1 MTGRHYKVDGERF
14 PSVTTVLGMLEK
26 GGLAK
31 WRGAVGNDEADRIS
45 KEAADYGTAIHQLI
59 EYINRGNRG
68 PFGEPDD
75 TVVAPYI
82 RWYDENIAAVLG
94 AERLCISR
102 RFKYAGTAD
111 GVVIMNGDRN
121 ATIIDLKTSK
131 TDLAQREWAL
141 QLAAYALAL
150 EEEDI
155 TCTRRII
162 LRMPK
167 ATPGMLHVLEIPADE
182 LEIDQRAFIN
192 VLRIWQWHEAKG
204 PVRPARGLRIAFGQD
219 APPAAHQQQGR
230 AGR

>member
-1 MTGRHYKVDGERF
+1 MTGRHYKIDGERY
-14 PSVTTVLGMLEK
+14 PSVTTVLAMLEK
-26 GGLAK
+26 SGLAK
-31 WRGAVGNDEADRIS
+31 WRGSVGNDEADRIS
-45 KEAADYGTAIHQLI
+45 KEAADYGTAIHQLV

-82 RWYDENIAAVLG
+82 RWYDEHVNLVVG
-94 AERLCISR
+94 AERLCVSR

-111 GVVIMNGDRN
+111 GVVLLHGDDDP
-121 ATIIDLKTSK
+121 TIIDLKTSK

-155 TCTRRII
+155 YCRRRII

-167 ATPGMLHVLEIPADE
+167 ATPGTLHVLEIPADE
-182 LEIDQRAFIN
+182 LEIDQRAFLN
-192 VLRIWQWHEAKG
+192 VLKIWQWHEAKG
-204 PVRPARGLRIAFGQD
+204 PVRPARGMRITFGKGRGEGD
-219 APPAAHQQQGR
+219 A
-230 AGR
+230 